1 MKIYA
6 VKESIRFA
14 AGLLIIFGTLS
25 VIAQVPPATTPPPA
39 TSPPPRTFPPR
50 ATTPPPATRPPP
62 ITRPTA
68 SQLVITNQIPL
79 VPTNV
84 VGGAQPNWGYAPHPV
99 QGLNPHPIQGYAPA
113 PVQGLSTKILRT
125 TTNSQTGYRTNVTG
139 IFSNNM
145 LVAVNT
151 NVFFFPATVPPGT
164 RTLSTPTTN
173 QNPSPF

>member
-1 MKIYA
+1 MKIFA

-14 AGLLIIFGTLS
+14 AGLLMIFGALS
-25 VIAQVPPATTPPPA
+25 VIAQVPPAT
-39 TSPPPRTFPPR
+39 SPPPRTYPPP
-50 ATTPPPATRPPP
+50 AITPPPATRPPP

-113 PVQGLSTKILRT
+113 PVQGLSTKILQT

-139 IFSNNM
+139 VFSNNM

-164 RTLSTPTTN
+164 RTLSTPATN